1 MRRAIVLTCLLAI
14 PFVVSAKVDM
24 DYAVFRYDNGQ
35 VDWEIFYSLPRTLL
49 TYTPSP
55 GGSSATVILDL
66 KIMQNNAVWK
76 ELTWQLN
83 DVIPADQPG
92 KKEMAIIDRAKVLA
106 PPGTYAV
113 VFYVKDPANPAR
125 IDSTSFTA
133 ELRAIPQAEPA
144 LSDLEFASSIER
156 NSPDTENPFYK
167 NTLKVVPNPNRVY
180 GQEHG
185 PLQFYIE
192 TYNLMTLPG
201 ESYIVRYTLS
211 DDTGKLKY
219 RKASARKKK
228 VDSSVEFATI
238 PVDTMVSG
246 AYTLKFSLAD
256 TSGKEQVLRQDKFF
270 VYYKDRMPRGGP
282 GDSGMMA
289 LALSTELGAL
299 DEKAIDQEF
308 RYTGYLTSP
317 EEKQLFKTIKE
328 LEAKRNY
335 LLAVWKAKDRL
346 GDVSK
351 FREEYLARVKYS
363 NDHFAAF
370 KKEGWQTDRG
380 RVYILYGPPSYVNRN
395 PSTEG
400 LRPYETWDYN
410 ELQGGVVFVFADFSG
425 FKDYQL
431 LHSDLIGEVH
441 YENYMERIKRGY

>member
-1 MRRAIVLTCLLAI
+1 MRRAIVLTCLLVI

-49 TYTPSP
+49 TYAPSP

-83 DVIPADQPG
+83 DIIPADQPG

-113 VFYVKDPANPAR
+113 VFYIKDPANPAM

-133 ELRAIPQAEPA
+133 ELRAISQTEPA
-144 LSDLEFASSIER
+144 LSDLEFASIIDK
-156 NSPDTENPFYK
+156 NSSETDNPFYK

-180 GQEHG
+180 GQEYG

-192 TYNLMTLPG
+192 TYNLMALPG

-219 RKASARKKK
+219 RKALARKKK

-270 VYYKDRMPRGGP
+270 VYNKDRMPGSGE
-282 GDSGMMA
+282 GGMMA
-289 LALSTELGAL
+289 VALSTELGAL

-308 RYTGYLTSP
+308 RYAGYLTSP
-317 EEKQLFKTIKE
+317 EEKQLYKTIKE

-363 NDHFAAF
+363 NDHYAAF